1 MALSEKYNEMYG
13 DGENFSENV
22 NKNIFRNATN
32 NYTNDDFNNDN
43 AMNRSLNNDMNR
55 SLNNAMNRSL
65 NNAMNRSLNNDN
77 AMNRSSNNTSTNNAL
92 WYIFLF
98 IILGSIL
105 FALFYFRD
113 NIIQMY
119 RDVIKPKPNV
129 NNELRQLNKS
139 IKEEKEKRE
148 EKEKERELK
157 SKKEKGGVNQL
168 LNKINYNSNQIAKED
183 GYCYIGYDRGMRN
196 CSEIHQGE
204 TCMSGDIFPSLEIC
218 MFPNLRE

>member
-43 AMNRSLNNDMNR
+43 AMNRSLNND
-55 SLNNAMNRSL
+55 
-65 NNAMNRSLNNDN
+65 N
-77 AMNRSSNNTSTNNAL
+77 AMNRSSNNTSTNNTL

-157 SKKEKGGVNQL
+157 SKKEKGGVNQF

>member
-43 AMNRSLNNDMNR
+43 D
-55 SLNNAMNRSL
+55 MNRSL

-77 AMNRSSNNTSTNNAL
+77 AMNRSSNNTSTNNTL

>member
-43 AMNRSLNNDMNR
+43 AMNRSLNND
-55 SLNNAMNRSL
+55 
-65 NNAMNRSLNNDN
+65 N
-77 AMNRSSNNTSTNNAL
+77 AMNRSSNNTSTNNTL